1 MIAFLQSIPI
11 ISFRSFF
18 FHRSKRSEQQ
28 DLDLISEPLI
38 AVNQRLT
45 NSPAH
50 PRSASATLLNTSH
63 RPIMAT
69 SPPINTHKY
78 QEPII
83 GDSRSRHNAPLT
95 STTNRIF
102 LRAQSNSRFQHLS
115 QTKPNNNKS
124 TERGRIFVHHADSRP
139 FVLSA
144 AIQMK
149 PIDDCL
155 TSHEKRRPCHRQNA
169 LRYKTTDQ
177 ERPSRLS
184 NSPLPTISRYQS
196 IERRITPSPQLP
208 MKSFSFDINHELNPS
223 DISWSVRE
231 KAKLFEHKLSTGRE
245 NYV

>member
-1 MIAFLQSIPI
+1 MHAC
-11 ISFRSFF
+11 
-18 FHRSKRSEQQ
+18 
-28 DLDLISEPLI
+28 
-38 AVNQRLT
+38 
-45 NSPAH
+45 
-50 PRSASATLLNTSH
+50 
-63 RPIMAT
+63 
-69 SPPINTHKY
+69 PPMNIQTY

-83 GDSRSRHNAPLT
+83 IDSRSRHKTPLT
-95 STTNRIF
+95 STTNKMY
-102 LRAQSNSRFQHLS
+102 LRPQSNSHFQHFH
-115 QTKPNNNKS
+115 QPNNNKS

-149 PIDDCL
+149 PTDDCL
-155 TSHEKRRPCHRQNA
+155 NSHEKRRPCHRQNA
-169 LRYKTTDQ
+169 LRYKTNDQ
-177 ERPSRLS
+177 ERQSRIS

-208 MKSFSFDINHELNPS
+208 MKSLSFDINHELHPS